1 MGFKNA
7 TVDNFTSDIG
17 MGLRKKIN
25 PVLRRLL
32 KIVTKGELIV
42 DNYPKLEE
50 DVPYIFVS
58 THNFVEDTIANL
70 STIDRNAYLLFGTTD
85 QLEVN
90 PEMYAAWLNGFIY
103 VDRENPQNRKDA
115 LLKMQRVLENGN
127 SVLIFAEGG
136 FNNTENLLCQK
147 LFASPYILSKVT
159 GAKVVPIAPFNEFG
173 SDKIYM
179 NYEYISKH
187 KESYDVIFSYY
198 NLDAVFVPKD
208 LINKNVLYL
217 CGIPREQNDFQGSF
231 LSVYDDVLAISD
243 EVKESWKKYC
253 KKEVEVISTGVDC
266 DRFLLKNI
274 QNVNSEEI
282 VLLYVG
288 RLISRKN
295 VDNIIY
301 AFERLRAKYNVK
313 LLIVGDGP
321 DKKHLESISNDC
333 VFTGV
338 VTDTENYY
346 KQADIFISPSAFGEG
361 LQGTILEAMSCG
373 LTIVA
378 TNTKINKQLLS
389 NGRGILVEPSVESI
403 VEGLEKAIDMDR
415 VEIAKK
421 NRKYVLDNYS
431 WLNKTNE
438 ILEVL
443 KWI

>member
-1 MGFKNA
+1 MKIIINQPRASYFVGGAEMISFDHAVNFLKLNNEVYFFTISPKSIGLEYSNQFKKFYENY
-7 TVDNFTSDIG
+7 SDRIHIIE
-17 MGLRKKIN
+17 IN
-25 PVLRRLL
+25 QDERIKYIYDIQP
-32 KIVTKGELIV
+32 GEDRCRWNI
-42 DNYPKLEE
+42 ES
-50 DVPYIFVS
+50 IFY
-58 THNFVEDTIANL
+58 N
-70 STIDRNAYLLFGTTD
+70 
-85 QLEVN
+85 
-90 PEMYAAWLNGFIY
+90 
-103 VDRENPQNRKDA
+103 
-115 LLKMQRVLENGN
+115 
-127 SVLIFAEGG
+127 
-136 FNNTENLLCQK
+136 QK
-147 LFASPYILSKVT
+147 L
-159 GAKVVPIAPFNEFG
+159 
-173 SDKIYM
+173 
-179 NYEYISKH
+179 YEYISKY

-231 LSVYDDVLAISD
+231 LSVYDDILAISD

-253 KKEVEVISTGVDC
+253 KKGVEVISTGVDC

-443 KWI
+443 K